1 MHTRSQSIKYAA
13 LCAALVP
20 LVFVSTG
27 CGGKKGDDAKTAKV
41 ENAADA
47 ATPVRVG
54 QAKTE
59 TVVQRIP
66 VTGSISALQTVNLS
80 PKITAKVVAVAGREG
95 TRIKAGET
103 VVQQDT
109 SDLQIQLQQAEANV
123 QAAQA
128 RVASARTNVS
138 LQAAASK
145 SGVADAQQQV
155 KSAEQQLELAK
166 RPQRTQ
172 EVAVAKNTVAQAQA
186 NFDRAQADR
195 KTYEELVKQGA
206 SAQIT
211 LDQYIT
217 QEQVQ
222 KAALD
227 SAKQQLSIA
236 QTGGRTEQVQT
247 ARAALLRAQS
257 ALRLARANTQQNSV
271 RQDDVRNAE
280 ALLAQARA
288 QSAGIQKQ
296 ISDASIVSPIDGVIA
311 ARQTEPGQL
320 ATPVAPVMQL
330 VRLQNVYFEAQV
342 PETDILSV
350 SAGKPVGVSVDAYP
364 GKTFMGK
371 VAKVYPVGSTTSRTF
386 RVRVEVPNDS
396 GSLRPGMFAQGS
408 VSASSR
414 QGVVVPK
421 DAVVSDGENEVVY
434 VANGNTVQKKVVQVG
449 IQTDTTA
456 EIKSGVSSGDT
467 VVVAG
472 QTGLK
477 DGGKITIKQNEAQQ
491 SASAQNAPAGAA
503 Q

>member
-1 MHTRSQSIKYAA
+1 MKSKYAA

-20 LVFVSTG
+20 LALFTAAG
-27 CGGKKGDDAKTAKV
+27 CGGKKEAPAKA
-41 ENAADA
+41 ENAADV
-47 ATPVRVG
+47 ATPVRIG
-54 QAKTE
+54 QAKSE

-95 TRIKAGET
+95 TRVKAGET

-123 QAAQA
+123 QAAQS
-128 RVASARTNVS
+128 RVASARTNVT
-138 LQAAASK
+138 LQAAS
-145 SGVADAQQQV
+145 SRVGVQDAEQQV
-155 KSAEQQLELAK
+155 RSATQQLELAK
-166 RPQRTQ
+166 RPQRSQ
-172 EVAVAKNTVAQAQA
+172 EVAVAKNNVAQAQA
-186 NFDRAQADR
+186 NYDRAKADR
-195 KTYEELVKQGA
+195 ATYEELVKQGA

-211 LDQYIT
+211 LDQYAT

-247 ARAALLRAQS
+247 ARAALLRAQA

-271 RQDDVRNAE
+271 RQDDVRNAQ
-280 ALLAQARA
+280 ALLAQAQA
-288 QSAGIQKQ
+288 QAAGIQKQ

-320 ATPVAPVMQL
+320 ATPVASVMQL

-342 PETDILSV
+342 PETDILAV
-350 SAGKPVGVSVDAYP
+350 SSGKPVNVTVDAYP
-364 GKTFMGK
+364 GKTFAGK
-371 VAKVYPVGSTTSRTF
+371 VAKVYPVGSTASRTF
-386 RVRVEVPNDS
+386 RVRIEVPNDA
-396 GSLRPGMFAQGS
+396 GRLRPGMFAQGN
-408 VSASSR
+408 VAANSR

-434 VANGNTVQKKVVQVG
+434 IANGNTVQKKVVQVG
-449 IQTDTTA
+449 IETDTTA
-456 EIKSGVSSGDT
+456 EIKSGVSAGDT
-467 VVVAG
+467 VIVAG

-477 DGGKITIKQNEAQQ
+477 DGSKITVKQNEAQQ
-491 SASAQNAPAGAA
+491 SASAQGAPAGATE
-503 Q
+503 